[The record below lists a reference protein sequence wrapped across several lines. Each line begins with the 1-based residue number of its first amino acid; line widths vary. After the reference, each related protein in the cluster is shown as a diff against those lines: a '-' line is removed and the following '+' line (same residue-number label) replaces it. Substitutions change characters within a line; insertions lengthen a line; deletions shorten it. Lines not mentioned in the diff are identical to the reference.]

1 MTRPGAL
8 VATMA
13 LVAALAAPAQ
23 AVQITEQTLITT
35 GGDVIVTFVS
45 NGAGYTSEL
54 FLDDPLADDADAIF
68 NNWTTD
74 IGQSMNLGSFA
85 AGTELVFKLVVQQTG
100 DIFYTGAGSRNA
112 DGIVHALVESVA
124 GQVLV
129 GFEDLFG
136 GGDLDYDDLVFAFT
150 NVIVTDDTSGGSGGN
165 GGNGGSSGSSGSSGS
180 NGGSG
185 GSGSVAGPGGISHA
199 GPGAI
204 PAAVDEPGT
213 LLLLGGGL
221 MMVVIAMKRQSV
233 RR

>member
-1 MTRPGAL
+1 MTRPCVLAG
-8 VATMA
+8 TMA

-23 AVQITEQTLITT
+23 AVQITEQTLIAT
-35 GGDVIVTFVS
+35 GGDVVVTFVS

-54 FLDDPLADDADAIF
+54 YLDDPLAEDAEAIF

-74 IGQSMNLGSFA
+74 IGASLNLGSFA
-85 AGTELVFKLVVQQTG
+85 AGTELVFKLLVLETG
-100 DIFYTGAGSRNA
+100 NIFYTGAGSRNA

-150 NVIVTDDTSGGSGGN
+150 NVIFTDDTTGGTGGT
-165 GGNGGSSGSSGSSGS
+165 GGSSGSSGG
-180 NGGSG
+180 GGTVGSG
-185 GSGSVAGPGGISHA
+185 VVTGPSAGDVVQAGPGV
-199 GPGAI
+199 GAL
-204 PAAVDEPGT
+204 PVAVDEPGT
-213 LLLLGGGL
+213 LLLLGSGL
-221 MMVVIAMKRQSV
+221 MMLVVVMRRQSV